1 MQRLGFLARRLA
13 MLTIV
18 SFGASIVVFAS
29 MRILPGDPARAML
42 GMTATPEAL
51 AALRR
56 DLGLDQ
62 PLLDQYLSWLGSALQ
77 GDLGT
82 SIRLGQSVTSR
93 ILQSLPVTFL
103 LGVYA
108 LAFALLLSIPAS
120 IVSATRK
127 NSAADYGSRLV
138 ALLGLSMPSFWIGLM
153 LILLF
158 AVSLNVLPAFGYV
171 PPWEDPWD
179 HVRHMILPTI
189 ALGAGYAALVYE
201 QNRNSLIDVL
211 AQDHIRTAR
220 ASGLPERLV
229 LLKYAMRNASI
240 VTITVIGVQVG
251 FLMSGAVVVESVFA
265 IPGLGRL
272 LVDAVT
278 NRDYPLVQGAMIVT
292 VGIFVVVNLAVDVIY
307 SVIDPRIGHAHE

>member
-120 IVSATRK
+120 IISATRK

-292 VGIFVVVNLAVDVIY
+292 VGIFVVVNLVVDVIY
-307 SVIDPRIGHAHE
+307 SIIDPRIGHAHE

>member
-120 IVSATRK
+120 IISATRK

-307 SVIDPRIGHAHE
+307 SIIDPRIGHAHE

>member
-51 AALRR
+51 ATLRR

-103 LGVYA
+103 LGAYA